1 MGFTD
6 KPVVRGPSMFEHFSF
21 FQFLID
27 RDLWWI
33 FPSVFAVGFTLF
45 TGLYLVQRSP
55 VRLLKKVLYIPAR
68 KSITNAIQLGGLPL
82 SMAIILGVV
91 QIFNHQHFH
100 SFFSDFDYYS
110 IKYWLVSSVVVVG
123 YGYLDDRFE
132 LRPIVKLSLQIF
144 SICLFAMLESR
155 VLFPKWGALA
165 FVVISFWGLGVL
177 NGSNLLDG
185 LDTLTIKLGT
195 VTFMSYLVMAYNF
208 KIPSATIGSLVG
220 LSALASFYIFNREPA
235 KIHLG
240 EIGGSFVGFTSILV
254 SCFVYSFLTR
264 MRVDHVNA
272 MAMTLTP
279 LSLPM
284 VELGVSFLRRLVA
297 RKSPFKGDK
306 YHLHHL
312 LRNYY
317 KLSPSTAS
325 TVYAAGYAVIMA
337 ISFSITHYFGPVSG
351 FICVI
356 ALMVMTY
363 IGVGHKHWKADSRIN
378 FRPNAIFQFLLKK
391 DVGVISSME
400 VDDFEIEVIGIEDG
414 ANVIEMEREDSEE
427 DDDLKKA
434 A

>member
-1 MGFTD
+1 ML
-6 KPVVRGPSMFEHFSF
+6 ENFSF

-33 FPSVFAVGFTLF
+33 FPAVFGVGFFLF

-55 VRLLKKVLYIPAR
+55 VRAVKNLLYIPAR

-82 SMAIILGVV
+82 SIAIIFGVI
-91 QIFNHQHFH
+91 QIFNHPHFS

-110 IKYWLVSSVVVVG
+110 IKYWLVSSVVVVA

-185 LDTLTIKLGT
+185 LDTLTIKLGG

-220 LSALASFYIFNREPA
+220 LAALASFYVFNKEPA

-240 EIGGSFVGFTSILV
+240 EIGGSFVGFTSILI

-325 TVYAAGYAVIMA
+325 SIYAGGYAAIMA
-337 ISFSITHYFGPVSG
+337 FSFSIAHYFGPVFG
-351 FICVI
+351 FVSVVSIMTI
-356 ALMVMTY
+356 AY

-378 FRPNAIFQFLLKK
+378 FKPHAIFQFLLKK

-400 VDDFEIEVIGIEDG
+400 VDDFEIEVIGVDEPSNIIELDKESSD
-414 ANVIEMEREDSEE
+414 N